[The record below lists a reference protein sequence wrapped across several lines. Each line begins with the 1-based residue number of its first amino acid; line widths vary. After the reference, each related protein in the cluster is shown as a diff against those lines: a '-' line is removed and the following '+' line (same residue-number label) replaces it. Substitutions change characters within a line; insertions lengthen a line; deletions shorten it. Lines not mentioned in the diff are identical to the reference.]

1 MPTPNSTADKATLYQ
16 LSQPEKL
23 SSVLAQDKIDCV
35 SCRLT
40 GPPSPNRYML
50 IAGLGAIAFIGLGGY
65 TYLSSTRQLEVQRE
79 KILRSGT
86 RFGIKSRKVGVL
98 GLSATLV
105 GMGLYR
111 FVN

>member
-1 MPTPNSTADKATLYQ
+1 MPTTNSAADKATLYQ

-23 SSVLAQDKIDCV
+23 SSVLAQDKVDCL

-40 GPPSPNRYML
+40 DP
-50 IAGLGAIAFIGLGGY
+50 AGGAAFIGLGAY
-65 TYLSSTRQLEVQRE
+65 TYLSSTRQLEAQRD
-79 KILRSGT
+79 KILKSGS
-86 RFGIKSRKVGVL
+86 RFGLKSRRFGVL

>member
-1 MPTPNSTADKATLYQ
+1 MPSTNSTADKATLYQ

-23 SSVLAQDKIDCV
+23 SSVLAQDKTDCL

-40 GPPSPNRYML
+40 G
-50 IAGLGAIAFIGLGGY
+50 GAAFIGLGAY
-65 TYLSSTRQLEVQRE
+65 TYLSSTRQLEAQRD
-79 KILRSGT
+79 KIMKSGS
-86 RFGIKSRKVGVL
+86 RFGLKSRRFGVL

>member
-1 MPTPNSTADKATLYQ
+1 MPATNSAADKATLYQ

-23 SSVLAQDKIDCV
+23 STVLAQDKIDCL

-40 GPPSPNRYML
+40 GG
-50 IAGLGAIAFIGLGGY
+50 AAFVGLGAY
-65 TYLSSTRQLEVQRE
+65 TYLSSTCQLEAQRE
-79 KILRSGT
+79 KILKSGSMFGLRSR
-86 RFGIKSRKVGVL
+86 RFGVV